1 MARSTSMLRSSLS
14 LAVLALL
21 SSLGPP
27 SIARAQVPVEAAPIP
42 TGEPSAY
49 RFYAAPGAGNYLMVD
64 GTAVGR
70 EWEPS
75 VGLLLDYAHRPF
87 ALDDAAYY
95 TYSADERTGE
105 ELDVVGG
112 MMTVQITGAI
122 AFADRVQIGLNLPVI
137 AYT

>member
-1 MARSTSMLRSSLS
+1 MLRSLF
-14 LAVLALL
+14 AVQVLALL
-21 SSLGPP
+21 VSLSSG
-27 SIARAQVPVEAAPIP
+27 SIARAQVPAELAPIP

-64 GTAVGR
+64 GTGVGR

-122 AFADRVQIGLNLPVI
+122 SFADRVQIGL
-137 AYT
+137 TSR